1 MKLLVTLFVLCSFAT
16 GVFAKNYIIL
26 FKQSE
31 IAINSMEHGAFQSL
45 LQNEN
50 QKNVDQLKSWLG
62 SRGYRSEVDS
72 LWLVRGAVANL
83 EAEAAKNLAHE
94 AWVRGVYEDKV
105 RRLISPTSSLVV
117 ANSLQD
123 LGDDLWGLEKIG
135 INKIRQEFPELN
147 GKGIRIGIIDTGIQ
161 GHHQELQNK
170 PLAFRDFVNGIQN
183 SYDDHG
189 HGTHVVGTIAGNKVG
204 IASEVSI
211 VFAKA
216 FAAAGSGSD
225 SGLIRSMQWMFD
237 PDSDPTTNDFP
248 QIISNSWGGELDLD
262 VVYDVEDF
270 APFLRA
276 IQTWIHGGVI
286 PVFAAGNSGKSPNG
300 FPGGLP
306 EPIAVGAIAPSGEI
320 ASFSSRGPN
329 LWKVGQSILT
339 FLKPDISA
347 PGEKITSAYP
357 GNKYATMAGTSMAT
371 PHVTGAIALALQA
384 NHKLKFSDI
393 KKLLLQSSEKKIDTT
408 FGYGILNAYEFV
420 KSAKILKSGDK

>member
-1 MKLLVTLFVLCSFAT
+1 M
-16 GVFAKNYIIL
+16 
-26 FKQSE
+26 
-31 IAINSMEHGAFQSL
+31 
-45 LQNEN
+45 
-50 QKNVDQLKSWLG
+50 
-62 SRGYRSEVDS
+62 
-72 LWLVRGAVANL
+72 
-83 EAEAAKNLAHE
+83 
-94 AWVRGVYEDKV
+94 
-105 RRLISPTSSLVV
+105 
-117 ANSLQD
+117 
-123 LGDDLWGLEKIG
+123 
-135 INKIRQEFPELN
+135 
-147 GKGIRIGIIDTGIQ
+147 
-161 GHHQELQNK
+161 
-170 PLAFRDFVNGIQN
+170 
-183 SYDDHG
+183 
-189 HGTHVVGTIAGNKVG
+189 
-204 IASEVSI
+204 
-211 VFAKA
+211 
-216 FAAAGSGSD
+216 
-225 SGLIRSMQWMFD
+225 
-237 PDSDPTTNDFP
+237 
-248 QIISNSWGGELDLD
+248 
-262 VVYDVEDF
+262 EDF

-384 NHKLKFSDI
+384 NPKLKFSDI